1 MFRSFVLLL
10 SLLGSA
16 AFGGLLLVSLLQPTW
31 IEHGARELIRQQ
43 IEHKTGE
50 KLRALDER
58 FLSAQAWVFLRGKEQ
73 EIDAARKAL
82 SAGLPARVA
91 AIAAEMGIPACECRK
106 RRQQRLELQIGTA

>member
-58 FLSAQAWVFLRGKEQ
+58 FLSAQARVFLRGKEQ
-73 EIDAARKAL
+73 EIDAARKAGVRVGSVAWGYNHVDAL
-82 SAGLPARVA
+82 RERGPDELIMQVADLPAVLA
-91 AIAAEMGIPACECRK
+91 
-106 RRQQRLELQIGTA
+106 